1 VRKRD
6 RGKRERVSCECY
18 TLFSSCS
25 RPLMI
30 CVSPIIRKIFSLFT
44 LPVSRVRRS
53 QIITCYGEGE
63 RKRGREVRE
72 REGVKE
78 RCEEGDRGEH
88 Y

>member
-6 RGKRERVSCECY
+6 RGKRERVPCECY

-30 CVSPIIRKIFSLFT
+30 CVSPIIRKIFSLFKDIEE
-44 LPVSRVRRS
+44 
-53 QIITCYGEGE
+53 IIIYLESPFS
-63 RKRGREVRE
+63 
-72 REGVKE
+72 
-78 RCEEGDRGEH
+78 